1 MEQIFNT
8 LWSNVLDTSLLEF
21 IAVIFG
27 LLSVWFA
34 KQEKILV
41 YPTGI
46 ISVVIYVYICFG
58 IKLYADAG
66 INLFFFI
73 MSVYGWYKWT
83 RKKEQPTLKITACNS
98 KDWFVAIGMFV
109 VSIIVIISLLKIF
122 KQDDIEYWSTNVPY
136 IDTFT
141 TAIFIVAMWLMAFKK
156 IENWI
161 LWIIGDII
169 SVPLYAYK
177 GLVFTGFQFFVFLI
191 IAVMGYVAWKKSCN
205 MNSKDSKPFKSKLA
219 FVSRDLKG

>member
-1 MEQIFNT
+1 MLVASIIET
-8 LWSNVLDTSLLEF
+8 LWSNILNTTWLELV
-21 IAVIFG
+21 AVAFG

-34 KQEKILV
+34 KQERILV

-46 ISVVIYVYICFG
+46 ISVLIYVYICFG

-66 INLFFFI
+66 INLFYFI

-83 RKKEQPTLKITACNS
+83 RKKEQPTLKITACCK
-98 KDWFVAIGMFV
+98 KDWFIATGMFII
-109 VSIIVIISLLKIF
+109 SMIVIIALLKIF
-122 KQDDIEYWSTNVPY
+122 KQDDIEYWSTSVPY

-177 GLVFTGFQFFVFLI
+177 GLVFTSFQFFVFLI
-191 IAVMGYVAWKKSCN
+191 IAVMGYMAWKK
-205 MNSKDSKPFKSKLA
+205 KLKIISG
-219 FVSRDLKG
+219 V